1 MGQHASRAAVQ
12 AAPRGKPQHFSPPM
26 AAQATARPQPQP
38 SSSAMEERNPSCP
51 AEAKEK
57 DKLPQEPTSVPPAPP
72 LDASGLPMCA
82 VERYAMDNIE
92 AFLRST
98 EPQNEEKKMKFLCS
112 IRTICGSA
120 AERNTV
126 QELRIFC
133 RRNELVE
140 NIMVLLAEE
149 PRRELSSELRLQA
162 VAAITSLSKV
172 EGALE
177 EKIPLFVVCF
187 RSIFLLPSE
196 QDLDTNLYSKTLRAL
211 DEMLHSLVFIHPSTS
226 IGEELKDVF
235 QVLLPF
241 TSLQSSTVRQRA
253 VGRIWKLTHSL
264 AHYCQEKPRH
274 SSEQSPSASYDELRL
289 PVLGQLVGCLILCCA
304 FVQEDKTCR
313 CALSALRHLYRFVLW
328 RSRWEGQLDEQGKLE
343 QWEADHEFSLTWTTN
358 TTVILLRFEKYF
370 HSSEKTD
377 LILLALQGMRDCSN
391 YNTQVASTL
400 MAILTVDFN
409 PMPNDVQRIVTAIH
423 RSRKLITEEQAL
435 RTIHGTFPSLAAAN
449 PRAMTLSL
457 LRCSPTCDK
466 DIWELWELALSSV
479 DVVPKMVQ
487 ALLRQLETVPLG
499 QKTEVGVL
507 HLAAATA
514 LHKLLQYLD
523 YGPQVRLVFPEL
535 FVALIIQLVS
545 AGPLAPLE
553 IIAITEDP
561 FRPSA
566 PTSAI
571 RMVVETARSLLLCAD
586 MDNLAFSMETHD
598 LWARLLGASMWQN
611 GLHSLAKVMLKN
623 CRDQCRPIFRHLQN
637 LLQYHQLQW
646 REVPA
651 MAFYLE
657 LWSCQ
662 GHHKDDTGTQKIFR
676 KYIRSKQPRSRE
688 LALRGLRN
696 LYAGRMQLLLPD
708 ALLWLQDMRADIK
721 LQAIHL
727 LQDIVAQR
735 PASIRGVLSQL
746 AVQLL
751 SCFNEDNA
759 EVRWRSM
766 ELFALLLEAPGRK
779 RLLLQAERSLL
790 PLFIH
795 MNEDIPNVAQAAQ
808 KALIHAAKLLG
819 WQQLQRL
826 ACAAEVWMIADC
838 LVRTPTP
845 QPLWTP
851 LAALQ
856 KGGRGA
862 TLRVPP
868 PPCSLQLQKRGRDA
882 EQYLK
887 DTVLHLHSPQVPV
900 RDTAVRFLGLLGR
913 KLRNENRE
921 KVLDIRKALEGAKED
936 SEPTVRCLVLQTLLI
951 LSVLE
956 DVPPTRPRLR
966 RWFWRTWR
974 E

>member
-1 MGQHASRAAVQ
+1 MGCSGPSTPAQTQ
-12 AAPRGKPQHFSPPM
+12 WGQPPSPP
-26 AAQATARPQPQP
+26 
-38 SSSAMEERNPSCP
+38 
-51 AEAKEK
+51 
-57 DKLPQEPTSVPPAPP
+57 
-72 LDASGLPMCA
+72 
-82 VERYAMDNIE
+82 
-92 AFLRST
+92 
-98 EPQNEEKKMKFLCS
+98 
-112 IRTICGSA
+112 
-120 AERNTV
+120 
-126 QELRIFC
+126 
-133 RRNELVE
+133 
-140 NIMVLLAEE
+140 
-149 PRRELSSELRLQA
+149 
-162 VAAITSLSKV
+162 
-172 EGALE
+172 
-177 EKIPLFVVCF
+177 
-187 RSIFLLPSE
+187 
-196 QDLDTNLYSKTLRAL
+196 
-211 DEMLHSLVFIHPSTS
+211 
-226 IGEELKDVF
+226 
-235 QVLLPF
+235 
-241 TSLQSSTVRQRA
+241 
-253 VGRIWKLTHSL
+253 
-264 AHYCQEKPRH
+264 
-274 SSEQSPSASYDELRL
+274 
-289 PVLGQLVGCLILCCA
+289 
-304 FVQEDKTCR
+304 
-313 CALSALRHLYRFVLW
+313 SALPL
-328 RSRWEGQLDEQGKLE
+328 
-343 QWEADHEFSLTWTTN
+343 
-358 TTVILLRFEKYF
+358 
-370 HSSEKTD
+370 
-377 LILLALQGMRDCSN
+377 
-391 YNTQVASTL
+391 
-400 MAILTVDFN
+400 
-409 PMPNDVQRIVTAIH
+409 PH
-423 RSRKLITEEQAL
+423 R
-435 RTIHGTFPSLAAAN
+435 
-449 PRAMTLSL
+449 
-457 LRCSPTCDK
+457 
-466 DIWELWELALSSV
+466 
-479 DVVPKMVQ
+479 
-487 ALLRQLETVPLG
+487 
-499 QKTEVGVL
+499 
-507 HLAAATA
+507 
-514 LHKLLQYLD
+514 
-523 YGPQVRLVFPEL
+523 
-535 FVALIIQLVS
+535 
-545 AGPLAPLE
+545 
-553 IIAITEDP
+553 
-561 FRPSA
+561 
-566 PTSAI
+566 
-571 RMVVETARSLLLCAD
+571 
-586 MDNLAFSMETHD
+586 
-598 LWARLLGASMWQN
+598 
-611 GLHSLAKVMLKN
+611 VMLKN

-838 LVRTPTP
+838 L
-845 QPLWTP
+845 
-851 LAALQ
+851 
-856 KGGRGA
+856 
-862 TLRVPP
+862 
-868 PPCSLQLQKRGRDA
+868 LQKRGRDA

>member
-1 MGQHASRAAVQ
+1 MGQHVSRAAVQ
-12 AAPRGKPQHFSPPM
+12 AAPRGKPQRFSPPM

-57 DKLPQEPTSVPPAPP
+57 DKLPQEPTAVPPAPP

-112 IRTICGSA
+112 IRTICSSA

-211 DEMLHSLVFIHPSTS
+211 DEMLHSLVFIHPSAS

-304 FVQEDKTCR
+304 FVQEHKTCR

-435 RTIHGTFPSLAAAN
+435 RTIRSSFASLAAAN
-449 PRAMTLSL
+449 PRAVTLSL

-479 DVVPKMVQ
+479 HAVPKMVQ
-487 ALLRQLETVPLG
+487 ALLHQLETVPLG

-507 HLAAATA
+507 HTAAATA
-514 LHKLLQYLD
+514 LHKLLQYLE

-535 FVALIIQLVS
+535 FVVLIIQLVS

-553 IIAITEDP
+553 ITAITEDP

-571 RMVVETARSLLLCAD
+571 RMVVETAHSLLLCAE
-586 MDNLAFSMETHD
+586 MDNLAFSMDTHN
-598 LWARLLGASMWQN
+598 LWARLQGAATWQN

-651 MAFYLE
+651 MAFYFE

-662 GHHKDDTGTQKIFR
+662 GHHEDDTCPQKIFR

-727 LQDIVAQR
+727 LQDIVAQH

-826 ACAAEVWMIADC
+826 ASAAEVWMIADC
-838 LVRTPTP
+838 LVRTPTL
-845 QPLWTP
+845 QPLRTP
-851 LAALQ
+851 LAPLQ

-862 TLRVPP
+862 ILRVPP

-921 KVLDIRKALEGAKED
+921 KMSDIRKALEGAKED
-936 SEPTVRCLVLQTLLI
+936 SEPTMRCLVLQTLLI

>member
-1 MGQHASRAAVQ
+1 
-12 AAPRGKPQHFSPPM
+12 
-26 AAQATARPQPQP
+26 
-38 SSSAMEERNPSCP
+38 MEERNPSCP

-98 EPQNEEKKMKFLCS
+98 EVTAAAPITAVPHPPPGPLHPQEGCAPWPHPPAHTPHARWQPQNEEKKMKFLCS

-598 LWARLLGASMWQN
+598 LWARLLGASTWQN

-838 LVRTPTP
+838 L
-845 QPLWTP
+845 
-851 LAALQ
+851 
-856 KGGRGA
+856 
-862 TLRVPP
+862 
-868 PPCSLQLQKRGRDA
+868 LQKRGRDA

-921 KVLDIRKALEGAKED
+921 KMSDIRKALEGAKED